1 MRKVLFSILILTFL
15 PGCIQ
20 NTAMVGPGITL
31 VSTGNFSQAF
41 GTFLTNR
48 AVENETGL
56 QAHELIAKKVEE
68 QKLKNNRKKI
78 PEELIVLV
86 NNNIKKTRSIIK

>member
-31 VSTGNFSQAF
+31 VSTGNFPQAF

-48 AVENETGL
+48 AVEKETGMHTH
-56 QAHELIAKKVEE
+56 QLIAKKVEE
-68 QKLKNNRKKI
+68 QKIKNKN
-78 PEELIVLV
+78 
-86 NNNIKKTRSIIK
+86 